1 MDEKRVRFQCI
12 STLYISSN
20 KERNWEYYDALRFR
34 QRIKETEELLKPILM
49 AHLAKTKRL
58 A

>member
-1 MDEKRVRFQCI
+1 MDEKTVRFQCI
-12 STLYISSN
+12 SAIYISSN
-20 KERNWEYYDALRFR
+20 KERNWEYYDVLRFR

-49 AHLAKTKRL
+49 AHLAKTKQL